1 MRMSGKR
8 VIEVYDLRI
17 GLGLNH
23 RSTAQ
28 AGRQG
33 MARGHPR
40 VYVVLNRMNMLVEIF
55 HKSMTKTHFRRENF
69 CGEG

>member
-1 MRMSGKR
+1 MRLSGKR
-8 VIEVYDLRI
+8 VNEVYDLQI

-40 VYVVLNRMNMLVEIF
+40 VYIVLNRMNMLVVIF
-55 HKSMTKTHFRRENF
+55 QTKTHFRRENF
-69 CGEG
+69 CDEG

>member
-1 MRMSGKR
+1 MRLSGKR
-8 VIEVYDLRI
+8 VNEVYDLQI

-28 AGRQG
+28 AERQG
-33 MARGHPR
+33 MARGHLR
-40 VYVVLNRMNMLVEIF
+40 VYIVLNRMNMLVEIF
-55 HKSMTKTHFRRENF
+55 HKSTTKTHFRRENF